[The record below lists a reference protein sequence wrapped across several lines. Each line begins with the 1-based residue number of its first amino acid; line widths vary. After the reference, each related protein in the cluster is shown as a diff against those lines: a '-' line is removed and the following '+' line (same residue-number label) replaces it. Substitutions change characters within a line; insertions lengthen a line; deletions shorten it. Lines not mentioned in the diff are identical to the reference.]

1 MKFPAELAGKEVVFK
16 SHVVNS
22 SIPLLWS
29 RPSMAKAGVVLD
41 LPNDK
46 ADILGT
52 WVDLN
57 LTSVG
62 HYAVDIIPKD
72 NRAAEEVLLA
82 LPEETKDKENIL
94 RKLHRQFG
102 HPREEV
108 MLSLLKKKK
117 CSDKE
122 TQKLVAT
129 IHENCMTC
137 KQFTHSTMT

>member
-1 MKFPAELAGKEVVFK
+1 M
-16 SHVVNS
+16 
-22 SIPLLWS
+22 
-29 RPSMAKAGVVLD
+29 
-41 LPNDK
+41 
-46 ADILGT
+46 
-52 WVDLN
+52 
-57 LTSVG
+57 TSVG